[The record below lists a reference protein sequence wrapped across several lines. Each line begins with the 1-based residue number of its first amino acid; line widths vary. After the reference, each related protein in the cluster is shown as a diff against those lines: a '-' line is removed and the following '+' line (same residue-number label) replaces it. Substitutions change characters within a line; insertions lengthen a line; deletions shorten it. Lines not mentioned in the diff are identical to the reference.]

1 MTARRWRPILALC
14 LLACL
19 SLLFFHQLAFSGKIL
34 ARGDTFEYFYP
45 YWDARNSAFRA
56 GRLPL
61 WTPDL
66 FMGAPLLANPQIG
79 VYYPP
84 NWLTT
89 PFRAPSAITI
99 SILLHS
105 VLAGAGACWLYRQAV
120 GERWIPAL
128 AAGVVFAFSGYLG
141 AHVEQINQLQGLAWL
156 PWLLALFHRILTGDQ
171 AARDGLLL
179 AIAWALQIFSGHT
192 QTVFISGLGLGIYA
206 LGHAAAG
213 RDRGAKTREAARA
226 LLVLACCFAGALLL
240 ALPQLLPSLELLR
253 LSNRGGGFD
262 PLGATAFSLPPD
274 LLGRALLPS
283 YDGQLFGEY
292 VGAIGVIGLGLA
304 LWAVLSQTL
313 TDRQHWI
320 WLLLAVVGLALALGR
335 YNPVY
340 LLLAELPPFSLFR
353 APARF
358 LALFTLGAAMLA
370 GLGLESLAP
379 PAKSETPT
387 LRRIAL
393 VAFLLALLIAL
404 AVFVPQADLALVFGN
419 AELSAGTV
427 LIWVGA
433 LLLLIAL
440 LLPQRRWTRA
450 AAFALMTAE
459 LFLASLF
466 LPYNDLAPPE
476 VYLSQPFT
484 ISQLLAF
491 QAEEPVPGRVL
502 SISQL
507 YFDPGNVAELRK
519 RYDRLGLDAAAQFHA
534 LDAVKKGEM
543 LSPNLSLTWGIP
555 TLDGYGGG
563 ITPTRPHALYSSLL
577 LPAGAERAVDGRV
590 GERLALPSC
599 RGACI
604 PDRSWLRAT
613 DTRYIITDKVY
624 DIWHDGIAYDT
635 TLAQFW
641 TDVDSLNPPE
651 FEADQARILHSAPPN
666 DGAGAIELDEPK
678 GFWLTISDGAN
689 QEALRERLRDAD
701 NIVAI
706 TLVNRRHPQIFFQL
720 QPQPFERALSSSI
733 KVYRLPP
740 GERAFLAGAARILP
754 DDEAGD
760 AEALDLLRAGE
771 RLVLQ
776 GAADLRTLEYESGGQ
791 VEFVDYDETLITL
804 RVESP
809 APAYLV
815 LNEAYYPG
823 WEALVNDAPTPI
835 YRANLLFR
843 AIPVPAGESAVVMRF
858 EPTLWRAALYIGVA
872 LWIIAIVTL
881 LWLRPKET
889 GA

>member
-1 MTARRWRPILALC
+1 MTTRPWRPILALGA
-14 LLACL
+14 LALL

-84 NWLTT
+84 NWLTA
-89 PFRAPSAITI
+89 PFRAPSAIAI
-99 SILLHS
+99 SILLHV
-105 VLAGAGACWLYRQAV
+105 VLAAAGACWLYRQAV
-120 GERWIPAL
+120 SERWIAAL
-128 AAGVVFAFSGYLG
+128 AAGVVYAFSGYLG

-156 PWLLALFHRILTGDQ
+156 PWLLALFHRVLTGDK

-192 QTVFISGLGLGIYA
+192 QTVFISGLGLCLFA

-213 RDRGAKTREAARA
+213 RDRGAGAREAARA
-226 LLVLACCFAGALLL
+226 LLILVGCFAVALLL
-240 ALPQLLPSLELLR
+240 ALPQLLPSLDLLR

-304 LWAVLSQTL
+304 LWAALKKTAAS
-313 TDRQHWI
+313 RI
-320 WLLLAVVGLALALGR
+320 WLLLAVVGLTLALGR
-335 YNPVY
+335 YNPLY

-358 LALFTLGAAMLA
+358 LALFTLGMAMLA
-370 GLGLESLAP
+370 GLGIESLAP
-379 PAKSETPT
+379 TAKSEAGRW
-387 LRRIAL
+387 RRIAL
-393 VAFLLALLIAL
+393 VASLIALLIAL
-404 AVFVPQADLALVFGN
+404 TAFVPQPDLELIFGDADISRA
-419 AELSAGTV
+419 SIM
-427 LIWVGA
+427 IWVGA
-433 LLLLIAL
+433 LFLLIAAL
-440 LLPQRRWTRA
+440 LLQRRWTPV
-450 AAFALMTAE
+450 AAFALVTAE
-459 LFLASLF
+459 LFLASLY

-484 ISQLLAF
+484 ISQLQAY
-491 QAEEPVPGRVL
+491 QAEERVPSRTL

-507 YFDPGNVAELRK
+507 YFDPGNIDALRK

-563 ITPTRPHALYSSLL
+563 ITPTRHYALYSSLL

-604 PDRSWLRAT
+604 PDLSWLRAI

-635 TLAQFW
+635 ALAQFW
-641 TDVDSLNPPE
+641 ADVAAPE
-651 FEADQARILHSAPPN
+651 LPEVSADQARILHSAPP
-666 DGAGAIELDEPK
+666 DDMESAIELDEPK
-678 GFWLTISDGAN
+678 GFWLTISDFAD
-689 QEALRERLRDAD
+689 QEDFRGLLRNAD
-701 NIVAI
+701 NIVAV
-706 TLVNRRHPQIFFQL
+706 TLVNSQHPQVFFQL
-720 QPQPFERALSSSI
+720 QPPPFERALSSSI
-733 KVYRLPP
+733 KIYQLPP
-740 GERAFLAGAARILP
+740 GERAFLAGAAQILP
-754 DDEAGD
+754 DDETGD
-760 AEALDLLRAGE
+760 AEALRLLRAGE
-771 RLVLQ
+771 RMVLQ
-776 GAADLRTLEYESGGQ
+776 GAAEPRALEDESGGQ
-791 VEFVDYDETLITL
+791 VEFVDYSETLITL

-872 LWIIAIVTL
+872 LWIIAIATL